1 MAATVHGA
9 SRFGITDDAT
19 ATGLLLGDL
28 SFDYSVD
35 VVYAKNHIGQNV
47 SMALLNDV
55 TEVSCSGVVAVK
67 ATGLTVD
74 LGDAIT
80 LANSTVDSLA
90 PLSQNLMATPISGA
104 GTVITGASLKRMNG
118 DFETGDIKCIY
129 NPQISVAA
137 PVTVT

>member
-1 MAATVHGA
+1 
-9 SRFGITDDAT
+9 
-19 ATGLLLGDL
+19 
-28 SFDYSVD
+28 
-35 VVYAKNHIGQNV
+35 
-47 SMALLNDV
+47 MALLNDV